1 MIKAAFFDIDGT
13 LIDFLTH
20 TMPEST
26 LRALELLRQK
36 GVRLFLATG
45 RAPKHIRFM
54 DDFFDFDG
62 VIAFNGQYCFDRDG
76 VFFDAPLSAQTV
88 EKAFSY
94 MERKDIAANF
104 ETVDDDLFNR
114 VNDRV
119 RTFLRLAKVNGIEPR
134 ADEILSLKQNVYQ
147 MSVFVSPE
155 EEKKLMEQLPECKAL
170 RWTPTFINVIDKA
183 GGKAVGL
190 AKACERYGISREEI
204 MAFGDGGNDVDMLDY
219 AGIGIAMGNGGD
231 DAKAAA
237 NHVTTNLDQDG
248 VYNALKHFEVI

>member
-26 LRALELLRQK
+26 LRALELLHQK
-36 GVRLFLATG
+36 GVKLFLATG

-54 DDFFDFDG
+54 KDFFDFDG
-62 VIAFNGQYCFDRDG
+62 IIAFNGQYCFDCNG
-76 VFFDAPLSAQTV
+76 VFLDAPLSGQTV
-88 EKAFSY
+88 KQAFLY
-94 MERKDIAANF
+94 MEKNGIAANF
-104 ETVDDDLFNR
+104 EAAEEDLFNR
-114 VNDRV
+114 IDDRV
-119 RTFLRLAKVNGIEPR
+119 RSFLSRAKVDGIEPR
-134 ADEILSLKQNVYQ
+134 ADEITALRQKIYQ
-147 MSVFVSPE
+147 MSVFVTPA
-155 EEKKLMEQLPECKAL
+155 EEKKLMAHLPECKAL

-190 AKACERYGISREEI
+190 SKACERYGISREEI
-204 MAFGDGGNDVDMLDY
+204 MAFGDGGNDVDMLEY
-219 AGIGIAMGNGGD
+219 AGIGVAMGNGGA

-237 NHVTTNLDQDG
+237 NHVTTDINQDG